1 MTHILE
7 GDISII
13 AALTARSREIHR
25 IYIDSRKSKD
35 DTRELERLSR
45 EASVRIERMPR
56 DEIDKL
62 ASGKTHGGV
71 IAFVGE
77 RRNLQISDV
86 FENSDISFVVMLDGI
101 EDPFNFGQAI
111 RALYAAGVDGLIIRP
126 RNWSSAE
133 GVVARASA
141 GASELMPTA
150 IAKEV
155 DEAAAFF
162 KSRGFKFAV
171 TARDKHAESIYNV
184 DLTKRVFL
192 LIGGEKRGVNRKLLD
207 EADLVLR
214 IPYSR
219 KFPHSLGSASSTA
232 VIAFEI
238 MRQQFAKR
246 S

>member
-7 GDISII
+7 GDISIL

-25 IYIDSRKSKD
+25 ICIDSNKSKD
-35 DTRELERLSR
+35 DTRELEQLARK
-45 EASVRIERMPR
+45 ASVRIERMLR
-56 DEIDKL
+56 DQIDKL

-77 RRNLQISDV
+77 RRNLQMSDV
-86 FENSDISFVVMLDGI
+86 FEKSDISFVVMLDGI

-111 RALYAAGVDGLIIRP
+111 RALYAAGADGLIVRP

-150 IAKEV
+150 IAKDV
-155 DEAAAFF
+155 DEATAFF

-171 TARDKHAESIYNV
+171 TARDKRAESIYNV
-184 DLTKRVFL
+184 DLTERVFL

-207 EADLVLR
+207 EADLILR

>member
-150 IAKEV
+150 IAKDV